1 MAFGE
6 REVFTHL
13 FGVVFATA
21 VDTGV
26 PDHCVSQK
34 HVENVDK
41 KQTAR
46 LMEKMSRKINT
57 CYLLSVIQTSIAIA
71 ELAVPPLLWP
81 LNCLKIRG
89 HVVLLSGPSGY
100 SLLCGCYDRV
110 ITKHEYY
117 TNVDGRKWCY
127 VMTVKLIYFFQ
138 TV

>member
-1 MAFGE
+1 MKENAWKIQVQLTLLGQALMAFGE
-6 REVFTHL
+6 REVFTYL

-71 ELAVPPLLWP
+71 ELAVPPLLSP
-81 LNCLKIRG
+81 LRLGLFQIR
-89 HVVLLSGPSGY
+89 
-100 SLLCGCYDRV
+100 
-110 ITKHEYY
+110 
-117 TNVDGRKWCY
+117 
-127 VMTVKLIYFFQ
+127 
-138 TV
+138 